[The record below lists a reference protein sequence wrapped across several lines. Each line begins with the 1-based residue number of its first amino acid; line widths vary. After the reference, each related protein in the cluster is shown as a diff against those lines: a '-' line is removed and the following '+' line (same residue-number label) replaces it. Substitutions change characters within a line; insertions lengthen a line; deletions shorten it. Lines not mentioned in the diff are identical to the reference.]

1 VNRDGDVGAMRKAYI
16 LIDTRS
22 PYTWEVVHAL
32 RRRPGVAWAD
42 AVSGPPSIICV
53 LEKPDAS
60 TIASTDVPDIRNLKG
75 VERVVTCFAIKGE

>member
-1 VNRDGDVGAMRKAYI
+1 MRKAYI

-22 PYTWEVVHAL
+22 PYIWEVVRAL

-53 LEKPDAS
+53 LEEANARA
-60 TIASTDVPDIRNLKG
+60 IASTHVPDIRNLKG
-75 VERVVTCFAIKGE
+75 VERVVTCFAIEGG